1 MAQDNLLRD
10 LYLNDFIKSYWF
22 DDLSNSNSSELT
34 DDDNLVQKIKNKS
47 LSQKRKQVKKMNKK
61 QECWHGFDV
70 LSMYY
75 ICSMLIFMHAN
86 SVCKC

>member
-34 DDDNLVQKIKNKS
+34 DDDNLFQKIKNKS
-47 LSQKRKQVKKMNKK
+47 LSQKGNK
-61 QECWHGFDV
+61 
-70 LSMYY
+70 
-75 ICSMLIFMHAN
+75 
-86 SVCKC
+86 

>member
-34 DDDNLVQKIKNKS
+34 DDDNLFQKINNKS
-47 LSQKRKQVKKMNKK
+47 LTQKAKKYWKK
-61 QECWHGFDV
+61 
-70 LSMYY
+70 
-75 ICSMLIFMHAN
+75 
-86 SVCKC
+86 K

>member
-34 DDDNLVQKIKNKS
+34 DDDNLFQKIKNKS
-47 LSQKRKQVKKMNKK
+47 LS
-61 QECWHGFDV
+61 
-70 LSMYY
+70 
-75 ICSMLIFMHAN
+75 
-86 SVCKC
+86 